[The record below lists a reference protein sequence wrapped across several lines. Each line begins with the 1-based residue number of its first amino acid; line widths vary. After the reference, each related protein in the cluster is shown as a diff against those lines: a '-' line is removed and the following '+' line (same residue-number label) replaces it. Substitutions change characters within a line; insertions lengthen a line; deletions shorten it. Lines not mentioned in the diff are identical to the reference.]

1 MSKLKLLDYFQLF
14 EGGAPHHLAAV
25 SILEES
31 MPDELLDHFA
41 DWAVCFRSATSEEY
55 NEDKDRPKDWL

>member
-41 DWAVCFRSATSEEY
+41 IMKIKTDQKIGFKSI
-55 NEDKDRPKDWL
+55 PKSNC